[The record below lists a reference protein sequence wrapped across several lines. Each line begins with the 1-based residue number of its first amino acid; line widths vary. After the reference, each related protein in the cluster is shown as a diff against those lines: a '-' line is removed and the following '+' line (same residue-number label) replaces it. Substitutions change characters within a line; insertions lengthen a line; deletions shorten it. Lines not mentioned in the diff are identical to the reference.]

1 MTDTVLPTRQ
11 SDGTSAPRRAVTWFG
26 ESHRKIG
33 GEPDSLYGWLV
44 LPEGGVAIIKAM
56 DPDLVAYNKTL
67 LDHERRMLTRLGELG
82 APTPELLDLGRDD
95 WLATRFAGLSL
106 HRLAHAGGLQ
116 GVLPQQRLPLAER
129 LALWIH
135 TLRRT
140 EPLAQQGVLVVDLY
154 DANVVAPLTQ
164 GLSGQLRLNQPVLI
178 DHGFT
183 LEAGMNLRRPVWLD
197 REMDRIPPELREAL
211 KHDQEAL
218 QTHFAQVGAALPGY
232 SLSRMAG
239 ERDRH
244 SRQVWAEYDAP
255 QALQQLLDN
264 GRLSCDHAMQF
275 AAAKSMER
283 LLVLFPGFAG
293 RQALARVLATMT
305 MATPS
310 QRYPTLGA
318 AADALEAVLGHVPLA
333 SEHHYQQVVPE
344 DLSAPT
350 APAAATPGAAA
361 RSHTPAPPLP
371 VSTGRGA
378 TLDPPA
384 SPGTGYAGD
393 WAREPAWQPPTPPT
407 QGHGHGNATWW
418 QHPAWPLWL
427 AAAGAALGAVL
438 PLPW

>member
-1 MTDTVLPTRQ
+1 MTDTALPSRHPE
-11 SDGTSAPRRAVTWFG
+11 GTPAPRHAVAWFG

-33 GEPDSLYGWLV
+33 GEPDSRYGWLA
-44 LPEGGVAIIKAM
+44 LPDGGVAIIKAM

-67 LDHERRMLTRLGELG
+67 LDHERRMLTRLTELG

-116 GVLPQQRLPLAER
+116 GLPPQQRLPLAER

-232 SLSRMAG
+232 SLSRMPG

-275 AAAKSMER
+275 AAAKSMEK

-305 MATPS
+305 MAAPS

-333 SEHHYQQVVPE
+333 SEHHYQTVVPA
-344 DLSAPT
+344 DLSAPPV
-350 APAAATPGAAA
+350 PAAAA
-361 RSHTPAPPLP
+361 RGSAGQDAIS
-371 VSTGRGA
+371 V
-378 TLDPPA
+378 PA
-384 SPGTGYAGD
+384 SPFSLQTEPQRDLLGSTGPGGEAPTLHVQRDGL
-393 WAREPAWQPPTPPT
+393 ARPQRQGATGWRRPT
-407 QGHGHGNATWW
+407 
-418 QHPAWPLWL
+418 WPLLL
-427 AAAGAALGAVL
+427 ASAGAALGMMM